1 MVLFRIDILL
11 QEQSEQKVLQGVGS
25 CCIYL
30 SFDLCG
36 LGSEGGAKTAVTLD
50 PTFSIAVICTL
61 CQQPAASG
69 L

>member
-1 MVLFRIDILL
+1 MVVFSIDILL
-11 QEQSEQKVLQGVGS
+11 QEQSEQSVLRVVGS

-30 SFDLCG
+30 SLDLCG
-36 LGSEGGAKTAVTLD
+36 LGSESGANTAVTLD
-50 PTFSIAVICTL
+50 PTFPIAVICTL